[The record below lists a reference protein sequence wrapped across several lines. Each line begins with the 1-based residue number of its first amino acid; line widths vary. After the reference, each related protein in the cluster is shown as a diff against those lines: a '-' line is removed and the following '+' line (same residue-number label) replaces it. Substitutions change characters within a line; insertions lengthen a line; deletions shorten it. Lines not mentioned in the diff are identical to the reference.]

1 MLYFVMVG
9 DLTRKTWSELQIDT
23 SRSQELLIQL
33 QQERESLAQVEI
45 EKEVISYWRRNGAY
59 KEYLGRRQKQ
69 FTR

>member
-33 QQERESLAQVEI
+33 QQERESLTQVEI
-45 EKEVISYWRRNGAY
+45 ETEVINYWKRNGAY